1 MNKISKKIVS
11 LVTMAAFALTLVPA
25 AAFAADDVNTTAAK
39 ASSYTV
45 VSDEISGTA
54 EVDFTLNSAAGT
66 DLDTAQYDDARIYFE
81 LTGGDTSDAKVNFTG
96 LSDWFNVPGN
106 VSGDVAGL
114 TRDAGLGVAQANPS
128 VDITGLGAGDYTMTV
143 SIDIDGYDTG
153 AAPVKIATKTFT
165 VLTPAS
171 AHASKI
177 VIDGK
182 TEVDADQYDKAT
194 VEFDLRDVNNKVD
207 DADYLQNVK
216 VWATDAAGNFTD
228 AISFT
233 TVDGKFVKCDNN
245 GHFYKFEGTVTED
258 TTFEVTFERGG
269 TYNIYAGVGNIDTGA
284 NTVAE
289 ALGAGFE
296 TFNEGNGIKV
306 VVTPAKVTTDYI
318 TLTGPDA
325 SADNEFNLTLN
336 NSNEVYDIN
345 LVGYAGFIA
354 NGTSLYTLSGV
365 AHQENGDVAESQDV
379 TFTSG
384 DPENLQF
391 ENETGTVT
399 VKTDRN
405 GAFKVKFTMN
415 DNRNVPITITVGD
428 KKFTVR
434 IVKEVTTAYDI
445 DVVEDGGYILAGN
458 DKNYAGTDFSDAVK
472 FNITDNRNN
481 VLSYDEIAAE
491 PLFTGNDERFVRL
504 TGAPEDSTLTS
515 ADLVVIPSPKV
526 DEETYTLAYRGDSPA
541 TDLIPG
547 QYKVR
552 VALLCGDYVEV
563 VFNVDKFGTAQSLEL
578 SLGSYDDTTN
588 RNLILSDEVTL
599 GQTVTIAAMAVDENG
614 IKIPAYGAD
623 YGAYGKAV
631 EDVNFGGDVNFFTTR
646 ADEISNESLL
656 GTTIDVW
663 AYDEARNLDA
673 NVTLTVVDSYNTFD
687 LEFDP
692 VEGPVKEDN
701 DVDVTVVKEDGSK
714 AQVNGQLMAYIEDQ
728 SNEDAVVTVD
738 VKKNV
743 KNGKGELTVYSTED
757 TDVTIRVA
765 VKDASNQGLYVGS
778 LDYSFGKG
786 DINAHHN
793 VTMTIG
799 STKYVV
805 DKQLFEMDAAPY
817 VDSNWR
823 TMVPLRALME
833 GFDAE
838 VIWDNDARTVTI
850 NNNQQTVV
858 MTIGETTYTV
868 NGEELTMDT
877 EPVIQSDRTFVPIR
891 FAAEAMGFVV
901 NPLYDGETGLT
912 ASVVF
917 QS

>member
-11 LVTMAAFALTLVPA
+11 LVTMAAFAVTLVPA
-25 AAFAADDVNTTAAK
+25 AAFAAEPNANETAAA
-39 ASSYTV
+39 ASSYEITV
-45 VSDEISGTA
+45 DQNQAIGSADVTFD
-54 EVDFTLNSAAGT
+54 LNSAAN
-66 DLDTAQYDDARIYFE
+66 TAIKESDKARIFVE
-81 LTGGDTSDAKVNFTG
+81 LTGGDASKATVEVKG
-96 LSDWFNVPGN
+96 LTDYFYDDEPIT
-106 VSGDVAGL
+106 DVAGL
-114 TRDAGLGVAQANPS
+114 TREKGLELKAAKPTIDIDGLAAG
-128 VDITGLGAGDYTMTV
+128 TYTMTV
-143 SIDIDGYDTG
+143 AIDVDGLNTSAD
-153 AAPVKIATKTFT
+153 PVEIATKNFT
-165 VLTPAS
+165 VYDVAS
-171 AHASKI
+171 YSASK
-177 VIDGK
+177 VLVDGK
-182 TEVDADQYDKAT
+182 SETTVDAKDTEKVT
-194 VEFDLRDVNNKVD
+194 FDLRNAEDKPLNGY
-207 DADYLQNVK
+207 ALENVK
-216 VWATDAAGNFTD
+216 VWATDEKGHATD
-228 AISFT
+228 AVTF
-233 TVDGKFVKCDNN
+233 DNAPN
-245 GHFYKFEGTVTED
+245 GSLVTDD
-258 TTFEVTFERGG
+258 TAFNATFERGG
-269 TYNIYAGVGNIDTGA
+269 VYYIWAA
-284 NTVAE
+284 NGKQHLVSAKVTVNDA
-289 ALGAGFE
+289 
-296 TFNEGNGIKV
+296 V
-306 VVTPAKVTTDYI
+306 VTTDYI

-325 SADNEFNLTLN
+325 SDDKAFNLTLN
-336 NSNEVYDIN
+336 DSNEVYDIN

-354 NGTSLYTLSGV
+354 NGTSPYTLTGV
-365 AHQENGDVAESQDV
+365 AYQENGDVAEGQKV

-391 ENETGTVT
+391 DNETGTTTVT
-399 VKTDRN
+399 TDRN
-405 GAFKVKFTMN
+405 GEFKVVFTMN
-415 DNRNVPITITVGD
+415 DNRNVPITITVGEGD
-428 KKFTVR
+428 NAKKFTVR

-526 DEETYTLAYRGDSPA
+526 DETSYTLAYRGDTPA

-552 VALLCGDYVEV
+552 VALLSGDYAEV
-563 VFNVDKFGTAQSLEL
+563 IFNVDKFGTAQSLEL

-599 GQTVTIAAMAVDENG
+599 GQTVTVAAMAVDENG

-646 ADEISNESLL
+646 DDEMYNEELL
-656 GTTIDVW
+656 GTTIEVY
-663 AYDEARNLDA
+663 AYDETRNLDA
-673 NVTLTVVDSYNTFD
+673 NVTLTVVDSYNTFS

-692 VEGPVKEDN
+692 TEGPIKEDN
-701 DVDVTVVKEDGSK
+701 DIDVTVVKEDGSK

-728 SNEDAVVTVD
+728 SNDDAVVTVD

>member
-1 MNKISKKIVS
+1 MNKISKKIVA
-11 LVTMAAFALTLVPA
+11 LATMAAFVLTLVPA
-25 AAFAADDVNTTAAK
+25 AAFAAPADP
-39 ASSYTV
+39 SSYTV
-45 VSDEISGTA
+45 AAVSADKY
-54 EVDFTLNSAAGT
+54 N
-66 DLDTAQYDDARIYFE
+66 
-81 LTGGDTSDAKVNFTG
+81 
-96 LSDWFNVPGN
+96 
-106 VSGDVAGL
+106 
-114 TRDAGLGVAQANPS
+114 QA
-128 VDITGLGAGDYTMTV
+128 TV
-143 SIDIDGYDTG
+143 SIDISDSDAAGSYQNVLVWAEENGTVCDSNDVTYTGTAVDSNFSTGWTSTAGDYFYVGQVTDQTVTVDFSKLGAGNYKIYVYLNDGSTEDL
-153 AAPVKIATKTFT
+153 KTIRTNSLNAEGILFAIPG
-165 VLTPAS
+165 LAS
-171 AHASKI
+171 PYASKLAVGSDYTAI
-177 VIDGK
+177 
-182 TEVDADQYDKAT
+182 DADQYDTKT
-194 VEFDLRDVNNKVD
+194 VEFDLRDSYNKPLD
-207 DADYLQNVK
+207 DEILQNV
-216 VWATDAAGNFTD
+216 VIWATDEDGNFTD
-228 AISFT
+228 AIDFT
-233 TVDGKFVKCDNN
+233 ATTNTLTAVGDNFYSVANNVDSDS
-245 GHFYKFEGTVTED
+245 
-258 TTFEVTFERGG
+258 TFKATFKRGG
-269 TYNIYAGVGNIDTGA
+269 VYYIYAGVGTVDDPNAG
-284 NTVAE
+284 TVADSL
-289 ALGAGFE
+289 ADGFVK
-296 TFNEGNGIKV
+296 FNAGNGLKV
-306 VVTPAKVTTDYI
+306 TVTPATQTVDYI